1 MFLFKLFFLIVLK
14 CLVLISFLLV
24 LLLVVIVFFAILY
37 FPIFHL
43 AKHEQNTP
51 LNPRT
56 QKRRNNDN
64 ENKDECR

>member
-1 MFLFKLFFLIVLK
+1 MFLFKLFFDCFKMFSFNFVS
-14 CLVLISFLLV
+14 ISFTFSCDR
-24 LLLVVIVFFAILY
+24 FFAILY